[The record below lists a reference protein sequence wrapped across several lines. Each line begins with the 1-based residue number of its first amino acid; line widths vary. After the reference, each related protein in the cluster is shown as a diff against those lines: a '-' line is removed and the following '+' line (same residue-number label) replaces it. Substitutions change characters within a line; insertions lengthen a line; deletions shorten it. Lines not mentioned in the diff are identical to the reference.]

1 MRLLL
6 DQSLSPRLLNF
17 LADLYPGSQH
27 VRNVGLGAAD
37 DEQVCFLV
45 GGPPKVVW
53 IRLGNCST
61 EDIARLLR
69 QHHADLVAFD
79 QHAEATFMALG

>member
-1 MRLLL
+1 M
-6 DQSLSPRLLNF
+6 
-17 LADLYPGSQH
+17 
-27 VRNVGLGAAD
+27 
-37 DEQVCFLV
+37 
-45 GGPPKVVW
+45 VW

-79 QHAEATFMALG
+79 QHAEGTFLALG